1 MPVVRVASSF
11 CDRFTGGLREIEV
24 EAQNVR
30 GMMRA
35 LDVRFP
41 GLGAFLE
48 ERAAVAIDGTVYQ
61 RAWTHA
67 IAPESEVVLLPRIGG
82 G

>member
-1 MPVVRVASSF
+1 MPVVRIGSSF

-24 EAQNVR
+24 DAETVR
-30 GMMRA
+30 GMLRA
-35 LDVRFP
+35 LDTRFP

-48 ERAAVAIDGTVYQ
+48 ERAAVAIDGTIYQ
-61 RAWTHA
+61 RAWSHA
-67 IAPESEVVLLPRIGG
+67 IGPDSEVVLLPRIGG

>member
-11 CDRFTGGLREIEV
+11 CDRFTGGLREWEV

-30 GMMRA
+30 GMFRA
-35 LDVRFP
+35 LDARFP

-48 ERAAVAIDGTVYQ
+48 ERAAVAIDGTIYQ
-61 RAWTHA
+61 RAWSQA
-67 IAPESEVVLLPRIGG
+67 IKADSEVVILPRIGG